1 MFPQDERAGWFSTEQ
16 LAEHTWESTVAALTG
31 HSPAYGKQPHFARHD
46 GAASLNQ
53 PSATGLREFIVR
65 SELWRHVISGLVS
78 FTILAG
84 GAGGYYLLV
93 YQPQPPEKE
102 SVAPPPPLVRTIAL
116 ERHEGSL
123 DILTDGS
130 VVPFREISTS
140 AEVAGRIVLKAA
152 ECDAGNF
159 VRKGTL
165 LLQIDPSDYNF
176 EIQRLTTQ
184 LSEAIASIEELE
196 VEISNTGEL
205 IALSNE
211 DLRLQQRELARMSNL
226 AAGIVTDSD
235 LDRAKQVELAA
246 RNALAVLKNQE
257 HLQETRRNRV
267 AAGRKLV
274 ETQLEKA
281 ELDLERT
288 KVTAITD
295 GVIVEDLVE
304 EGDYVQEGTPLVKL
318 EDTSAVEVK
327 CSLQMDE
334 LYWLWRS
341 QAQQNSTSRQPARP
355 YEIPQTPVTVIY
367 ELPKSHIRYG
377 WSGRLSR
384 FDGIGLDERTRT
396 APCRVTVDDPLGVVL
411 VDDPLRV
418 TTSTSVAAPTVGP
431 PALVRGMYVVVKI
444 HVATD
449 GDFVRIPERAVRPGK
464 ALWVARG
471 NQLRVIRPLRLIEL
485 VDVTTPQGGTSRF
498 WIADAAASNL
508 FLDDAVIVSPLTAVT
523 DAMAIRLEATP

>member
-1 MFPQDERAGWFSTEQ
+1 
-16 LAEHTWESTVAALTG
+16 
-31 HSPAYGKQPHFARHD
+31 
-46 GAASLNQ
+46 
-53 PSATGLREFIVR
+53 VR
-65 SELWRHVISGLVS
+65 SEFWRHVISGLIS

-84 GAGGYYLLV
+84 GGAGYYLLV
-93 YQPQPPEKE
+93 YKPKAPEPDPI
-102 SVAPPPPLVRTIAL
+102 VPDPPLVRTIPL

-140 AEVAGRIVLKAA
+140 AEVAGRIVLKAD

-159 VRKGTL
+159 VTKGTL
-165 LLQIDPSDYNF
+165 LLQIDPSDYEF

-184 LSEAIASIEELE
+184 LSEATASIEELE

-211 DLRLQQRELARMSNL
+211 DLGLQQRELARMSNL
-226 AAGIVTDSD
+226 AAGVVTESD

-257 HLQETRRNRV
+257 HLQKTRRNRV
-267 AAGRKLV
+267 DAGRKLV
-274 ETQLEKA
+274 EIQLEKA

-288 KVTAITD
+288 KVTALTD

-304 EGDYVQEGTPLVKL
+304 EGDYVQEGTPLVTL

-327 CSLQMDE
+327 CSLQMDK

-341 QAQQNSTSRQPARP
+341 QSQQNSAPYQPARP
-355 YEIPQTPVTVIY
+355 YEIPQAPVTVVY
-367 ELPKSHIRYG
+367 ELPQSHIRYA

-384 FDGIGLDERTRT
+384 FDGIGLDENTRT
-396 APCRVTVDDPLGVVL
+396 APCRVTVDDPLDVVL
-411 VDDPLRV
+411 VDDPLCV
-418 TTSTSVAAPTVGP
+418 TTSTSVGAPTIGP

-449 GDFVRIPERAVRPGK
+449 GDFVRIPERLVRPGK
-464 ALWVARG
+464 ALWVARDG
-471 NQLRVIRPLRLIEL
+471 HLRVIKPLRLIEL
-485 VDVTTPQGGTSRF
+485 VDVTTLQGSTSRV
-498 WIADAAASNL
+498 WIADAAASKL
-508 FLDDAVIVSPLTAVT
+508 FLDDAVIFTPLTAVT
-523 DAMAIRLEATP
+523 DDMEIRLETTP